1 MSIRILTTT
10 AYHAQSDD
18 QSEWINQMM
27 KIALCFA
34 QERNS
39 DTEFIEFL
47 SAFKWV
53 FNNSF
58 NVFTDCFL
66 NEIIYSFKL
75 ADSFDIVTADIAK
88 DFETQQK
95 IHQQKAQDSIAWAN
109 LIMKYHYNKHHI
121 FLLLNSDDLVMLKL
135 HYRYHV
141 SDVKNKKLLIQWVRC
156 FLIK

>member
-1 MSIRILTTT
+1 MSTRISTTT
-10 AYHAQSDD
+10 AYHVQFND
-18 QSEWINQMM
+18 QLKWINQMM
-27 KIALCFA
+27 KIILYFA

-58 NVFTDCFL
+58 NVFTDCSL

-75 ADSFDIVTADIAK
+75 ADSFDIVTADAAE
-88 DFETQQK
+88 DFETQWI

-109 LIMKYHYNKHHI
+109 LIMKYCYDKYYI
-121 FLLLNSDDLVMLKL
+121 FLCERMNRLQDSFKEKEEF
-135 HYRYHV
+135 Y
-141 SDVKNKKLLIQWVRC
+141 W
-156 FLIK
+156 